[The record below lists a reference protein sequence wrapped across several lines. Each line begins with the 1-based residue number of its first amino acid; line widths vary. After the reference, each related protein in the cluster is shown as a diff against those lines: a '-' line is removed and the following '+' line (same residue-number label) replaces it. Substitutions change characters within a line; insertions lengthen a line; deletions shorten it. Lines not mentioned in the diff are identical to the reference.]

1 MKNTGLFVSL
11 SLVPGRVSKDDED
24 DFDKRREREK
34 NMAALRWIWGRWT
47 NPPPQTVDRITVYPR
62 CFCSFRR
69 GDGLGREGKQ
79 EADIM
84 RQPGSLL
91 FQ

>member
-1 MKNTGLFVSL
+1 MNLGKV
-11 SLVPGRVSKDDED
+11 DE
-24 DFDKRREREK
+24 
-34 NMAALRWIWGRWT
+34 L
-47 NPPPQTVDRITVYPR
+47 PPQTVDRITVYPR
-62 CFCSFRR
+62 SFCSFRR